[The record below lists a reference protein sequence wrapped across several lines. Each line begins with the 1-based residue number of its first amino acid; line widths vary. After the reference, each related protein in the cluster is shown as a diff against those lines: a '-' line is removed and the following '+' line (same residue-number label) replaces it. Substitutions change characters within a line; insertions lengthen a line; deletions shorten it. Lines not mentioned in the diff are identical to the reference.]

1 MSTAMFDAREVL
13 IPGSAYDR
21 SASSAGAANGGGGLK
36 FDPNSFVR
44 HDQLGF
50 IGHERNLA
58 AAAAAAGPGGVGL
71 GNMAGVPVP
80 VNMFMPPPMQHYH
93 HQAHLHGECT

>member
-21 SASSAGAANGGGGLK
+21 STQQSNGLK

-50 IGHERNLA
+50 IGHERGFH
-58 AAAAAAGPGGVGL
+58 AGNV
-71 GNMAGVPVP
+71 AGIPVP
-80 VNMFMPPPMQHYH
+80 VGVFMPQMPHYPSHMQSESRQY
-93 HQAHLHGECT
+93 AF